1 MLIVGS
7 IAGALRLPHR
17 FLSLFRAQD
26 GDIFM
31 LKVGG
36 RVSIE
41 VPMGYTN
48 VVEYYERTN
57 PEAFSLLYDP
67 EEDLR
72 EDERW
77 IAEQC
82 SKLGLRAIDNGS
94 IRAYPIKLIKKRLG

>member
-7 IAGALRLPHR
+7 VAGVPRLPHR
-17 FLSLFRAQD
+17 FLSLFRARD

-31 LKVGG
+31 LQVGG
-36 RVSIE
+36 RASIE
-41 VPMGYTN
+41 VPKGYTN
-48 VVEYYERTN
+48 ILEYYERTN

-82 SKLGLRAIDNGS
+82 GNLGLRVIDNGS
-94 IRAYPIKLIKKRLG
+94 VRAYPIELIQKRLG